1 MIIVNNEDLKL
12 NHQLYLQAYKS
23 SRGSLTQE
31 KFMSKSFPIIEAQAK
46 RQYPYEVKIPKPME
60 LLLQGDFEPAYTL
73 TIKDPINGLWSNIWF
88 GDASS
93 GAYLRSGYVDGNS
106 SLISDQK
113 LGDANIHMFLG
124 GSTGQ
129 GKSVTLNALIF
140 GLCNEYAP
148 WEVALTLCDP
158 KIVEFKPY
166 ALKYPM
172 PHIRSVAATSDVD
185 YLISVLNDLKEEM
198 QNFNS
203 VMAQLGISK
212 IEDFRKATGLNIP
225 QNIIVADEFQ
235 TLFKYAGRKRQLLE
249 SIFDEFARLGRST
262 GYHLLLASQ
271 ELSSDIPSNTWGNI
285 QVRAAMGCLTPEI
298 STKILGNDGA
308 VANMGKKG
316 RMIYNLNP
324 ANADKKDNIMV
335 VVPFLSDKDRQKLGL
350 SIVEAGKKI
359 GYSRVFSFY
368 DEQKQLPEEMYTQY
382 LQQFKQTSNRFL
394 LGEPSFVMKDKEQVV
409 KLDFTGSDIENI
421 CILTGSNLHLQRYF
435 KMLKKN
441 LELFSKDTSN
451 ILLIGDRM
459 YTNTCKARELPNVI
473 FAEETK
479 EFKCNTI
486 SLVSDLIARRKLMLD
501 VDARIFSGSFDDSDT
516 RPDEFYR
523 RLKLDKTVN
532 DVIIARID
540 TATMWKRY
548 NVARGFM
555 LNNPTY
561 RDMFKID
568 SVSSKALEDL
578 LYKQIRGLLLSY
590 DKSGC
595 SNQKVTYQDLSKV
608 FVWILGANKL
618 IGLGRDSKVVNV
630 NALKKLLQDCSDL
643 NIRFII
649 FTTTMEDIAD
659 LRSGIRWFIIDDVPL
674 IELTKIKVNEFY
686 PEQKSKILGVLYNS
700 SASDDKCVKFK
711 KMSLSGELLL

>member
-1 MIIVNNEDLKL
+1 
-12 NHQLYLQAYKS
+12 
-23 SRGSLTQE
+23 
-31 KFMSKSFPIIEAQAK
+31 
-46 RQYPYEVKIPKPME
+46 
-60 LLLQGDFEPAYTL
+60 
-73 TIKDPINGLWSNIWF
+73 
-88 GDASS
+88 
-93 GAYLRSGYVDGNS
+93 
-106 SLISDQK
+106 
-113 LGDANIHMFLG
+113 
-124 GSTGQ
+124 
-129 GKSVTLNALIF
+129 
-140 GLCNEYAP
+140 
-148 WEVALTLCDP
+148 
-158 KIVEFKPY
+158 
-166 ALKYPM
+166 
-172 PHIRSVAATSDVD
+172 
-185 YLISVLNDLKEEM
+185 
-198 QNFNS
+198 
-203 VMAQLGISK
+203 
-212 IEDFRKATGLNIP
+212 
-225 QNIIVADEFQ
+225 
-235 TLFKYAGRKRQLLE
+235 
-249 SIFDEFARLGRST
+249 
-262 GYHLLLASQ
+262 
-271 ELSSDIPSNTWGNI
+271 
-285 QVRAAMGCLTPEI
+285 
-298 STKILGNDGA
+298 
-308 VANMGKKG
+308 MGKKG

-568 SVSSKALEDL
+568 SVVMFLVCGTCFHTVNYQKASYLETN
-578 LYKQIRGLLLSY
+578 LLL
-590 DKSGC
+590 
-595 SNQKVTYQDLSKV
+595 V
-608 FVWILGANKL
+608 
-618 IGLGRDSKVVNV
+618 
-630 NALKKLLQDCSDL
+630 
-643 NIRFII
+643 
-649 FTTTMEDIAD
+649 
-659 LRSGIRWFIIDDVPL
+659 
-674 IELTKIKVNEFY
+674 
-686 PEQKSKILGVLYNS
+686 
-700 SASDDKCVKFK
+700 
-711 KMSLSGELLL
+711 MSLKWKKCFMNVDMITYLFKNTSKQMI